1 MPLCPS
7 LSLPPHPLTPPDEI
21 NKRTQ
26 EIHASPSEDSDA
38 PTVYTDLITL
48 ASELPPHSPRFVL
61 LSHPITLKSSGRE
74 TAPYVLLYY
83 LPPTANSELR
93 MLYAGARE
101 LMRTTAGVGKVLE
114 VSDEEEVEGVKEVL
128 EG

>member
-1 MPLCPS
+1 MPRGHLAGPIYIYI
-7 LSLPPHPLTPPDEI
+7 DEI
-21 NKRTQ
+21 DRKTQ
-26 EIHASPSEDSDA
+26 EIH
-38 PTVYTDLITL
+38 PTPTSATEPTPTIYTDLTTL
-48 ASELPPHSPRFVL
+48 AAELPPHSPRYIL

-101 LMRTTAGVGKVLE
+101 LMRSSAGVSKVIE
-114 VSDEEEVEGVKEVL
+114 VADDEEVENVKEVL

>member
-1 MPLCPS
+1 MPRVTWCTWWAQ
-7 LSLPPHPLTPPDEI
+7 HIDEI
-21 NKRTQ
+21 DKKTQ
-26 EIHASPSEDSDA
+26 DIHPTPTSATEPT
-38 PTVYTDLITL
+38 PTVYTDLTTL
-48 ASELPPHSPRFVL
+48 ASELPPHSPRYIL

-74 TAPYVLLYY
+74 TTPYVLLYY

-101 LMRTTAGVGKVLE
+101 LMRSSAGVSRVIQ
-114 VSDEEEVEGVKEVL
+114 VTDEEEVECVKEVL